1 MWATNLSKS
10 LVQKIV
16 DMDRC
21 HEELTNAHLDSKK
34 TIEALTVDVVRLMQ
48 RISKLERKHEIAM
61 ELLAREALE
70 DAKNDD
76 PVCPK
81 CAGEKDAPQC
91 DWPGHTLTLHR
102 WEEEYN

>member
-1 MWATNLSKS
+1 MS
-10 LVQKIV
+10 L
-16 DMDRC
+16 D
-21 HEELTNAHLDSKK
+21 K
-34 TIEALTVDVVRLMQ
+34 TVGALIVDVVRLME
-48 RISKLERKHEIAM
+48 RISKLEQ
-61 ELLAREALE
+61 LLAKQDEDVHQLKLHAVRQDAKEALE

-81 CAGEKDAPQC
+81 CAGKKDTPQC